1 MSEPD
6 AMRWPKDPD
15 GLSKDS
21 ADADHADSENVL
33 ESTSD
38 GNREDSGTDILRN
51 DESLTA
57 QGETITP
64 RAEVETHTFLEPIEA
79 NGDVEIESF
88 TIDEDDSGLELPEDE
103 LLDLTPSAD
112 ARVISC
118 VESDT
123 SHKVDAELSSISD
136 EKVGVSSEP
145 SADADEESRHVA
157 ADDQHTEQA
166 SSVEEKVEVTQP
178 LATGDT
184 EEPAVLMVR
193 VPGDERWFP
202 LSEVIVQTTGEVL
215 GEAAAGREIGAL
227 GQGQGDLA
235 GRLRNAQGHPPRG
248 GATTRYD
255 DPGDFA
261 EIKSYIEQLDVP
273 VLQVSIET
281 KLVEVN
287 ETKAKEYMPQFSV
300 LNLGKQG
307 VNWDNSSLNMRYAQD
322 VDEWRS
328 IFDPAVG
335 GFGSNEL
342 TKGATVLNFL
352 SPGETPIAFTLRML
366 ESEGIVNVV
375 NGPMIT
381 VENGETADFQI
392 ETRLGVSPFGNSLNS
407 STGTTGA
414 TTTEGTTTGNTT
426 SDTGTNTDSG
436 TSGGGY
442 SIPTVTMSVSPNIT
456 QLGEIRLEISNLE
469 LFDIGAQGF
478 GLLSQS
484 DANGNTVRSIV
495 SDPLSFDLRRR
506 SITTTARVTDGGTI
520 VLGGWT
526 GERSRKDESGVP
538 VLRNIPYLGKLF
550 FNRTSN
556 LTDKTTLLV
565 FLTCHLQ
572 KP

>member
-215 GEAAAGREIGAL
+215 GEAAARWIS
-227 GQGQGDLA
+227 
-235 GRLRNAQGHPPRG
+235 RLYRQ
-248 GATTRYD
+248 
-255 DPGDFA
+255 
-261 EIKSYIEQLDVP
+261 
-273 VLQVSIET
+273 
-281 KLVEVN
+281 
-287 ETKAKEYMPQFSV
+287 
-300 LNLGKQG
+300 
-307 VNWDNSSLNMRYAQD
+307 SL
-322 VDEWRS
+322 E
-328 IFDPAVG
+328 
-335 GFGSNEL
+335 
-342 TKGATVLNFL
+342 
-352 SPGETPIAFTLRML
+352 SPGEVPETSSAASGAEAEFAFPR
-366 ESEGIVNVV
+366 
-375 NGPMIT
+375 
-381 VENGETADFQI
+381 I
-392 ETRLGVSPFGNSLNS
+392 ETVAEPTDYRERLKKAGPKKSFVKEL
-407 STGTTGA
+407 
-414 TTTEGTTTGNTT
+414 
-426 SDTGTNTDSG
+426 
-436 TSGGGY
+436 
-442 SIPTVTMSVSPNIT
+442 
-456 QLGEIRLEISNLE
+456 LG
-469 LFDIGAQGF
+469 
-478 GLLSQS
+478 
-484 DANGNTVRSIV
+484 
-495 SDPLSFDLRRR
+495 
-506 SITTTARVTDGGTI
+506 I
-520 VLGGWT
+520 VLGGIGGLLIAYYALNWFGGPRYDFAKIPLPGIQHTYRHTPSWLRDLLEGKYWT
-526 GERSRKDESGVP
+526 SAGENPTE
-538 VLRNIPYLGKLF
+538 
-550 FNRTSN
+550 TSP
-556 LTDKTTLLV
+556 
-565 FLTCHLQ
+565 Q
-572 KP
+572 EQ